1 MEVPEMVIDK
11 NIRIWV
17 IYTALIVIVGF
28 ALLAKSKSGG

>member
-1 MEVPEMVIDK
+1 MVIDK